1 MSLSSHLCNTA
12 TSSMAVAPRL
22 GLGVGGNYN
31 YCQANC
37 TTYLLTVGNCVYM
50 HVQTKGC
57 FTIPLTRLDNMYVH
71 VAVSG
76 PVAMCN

>member
-12 TSSMAVAPRL
+12 TSSMAVAPGL

-50 HVQTKGC
+50 YKQKDVLP
-57 FTIPLTRLDNMYVH
+57 FLTRLDNMYVH